1 MIVGHKIQREF
12 LKKSFESS
20 RISHAYLFSGVD
32 GLGKKTVAL
41 EFVRMINGQKKDLL
55 KSQPDLIMVEPQP
68 SIQISQI
75 REMRKALILRPFS
88 APFKTVIIDEA
99 EKMTDEAQNCIL
111 KTLEEP
117 KGQAVLF
124 LISSSPERLFET
136 VRSRT
141 QCLKFYPLSSGEM
154 RDFLKP
160 KIPSSDILERL
171 IFISEGRPGKAIDF
185 LRNPQKLKVWW
196 QMFEDI
202 QNLVDSDISFR
213 FKYLNDFFQEDNS
226 KEFLNIFLRYFRL
239 VLLSKLGVLN
249 GFKKS
254 YSRAVVKGEE
264 ESLLSSPSLQ
274 KIKEIIELG
283 EKIKFLISRTNI
295 NQKLALETLFLNI

>member
-41 EFVRMINGQKKDLL
+41 EFVRMINGQKKDLA

-68 SIQISQI
+68 SIKISQI
-75 REMRKALILRPFS
+75 GEMRKALSLRPFS

-99 EKMTDEAQNCIL
+99 EKMTDEAQNCLL

-124 LISSSPERLFET
+124 LISSNPEILFET

-141 QCLKFYPLSSGEM
+141 QSLKFYPLSSGEM

-160 KIPSSDILERL
+160 KISSSDLEKL

-196 QMFEDI
+196 QIFEDI
-202 QNLVDSDISFR
+202 QNLVDSNISSR

-239 VLLSKLGVLN
+239 VLLSKLGMIN
-249 GFKKS
+249 NFNTS
-254 YSRAVVKGEE
+254 Y
-264 ESLLSSPSLQ
+264 SLQ

-283 EKIKFLISRTNI
+283 EKMKFLISRTNI

>member
-1 MIVGHKIQREF
+1 MTIVGHKIQREF

-41 EFVRMINGQKKDLL
+41 EFVELINGQKKDLL

-68 SIQISQI
+68 SIKIFQIG
-75 REMRKALILRPFS
+75 EMRKALSLRPFS

-99 EKMTDEAQNCIL
+99 EKMTDEAQNCLL

-124 LISSSPERLFET
+124 LISSNPEILFET

-141 QCLKFYPLSSGEM
+141 QSLKFYPLSSGEM

-160 KIPSSDILERL
+160 KISSSDILERL

-202 QNLVDSDISFR
+202 QNLVDSDISSR
-213 FKYLNDFFQEDNS
+213 FKYLNDFFLQEDNS

-239 VLLSKLGVLN
+239 VLLSKLGIRN
-249 GFKKS
+249 EFKKH
-254 YSRAVVKGEE
+254 Y
-264 ESLLSSPSLQ
+264 SLQ
-274 KIKEIIELG
+274 KIKEIIKLG